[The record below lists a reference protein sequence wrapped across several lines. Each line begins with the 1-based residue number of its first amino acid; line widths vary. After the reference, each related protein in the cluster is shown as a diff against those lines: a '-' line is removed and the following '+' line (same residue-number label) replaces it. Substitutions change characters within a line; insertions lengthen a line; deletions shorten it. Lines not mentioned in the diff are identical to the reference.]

1 MYYYY
6 GGIHMLRKE
15 LDSIIRRIS
24 TDAKKL
30 RDRSTRERTTHN
42 ICDCER
48 VSTNCEAEDRNARA
62 YRTC

>member
-1 MYYYY
+1 
-6 GGIHMLRKE
+6 MLRKE